1 MEKLFLIIP
10 IALKITQQKRMDRL
24 SNCHTHVFF
33 MMSRFISALTFR
45 IGSVSPLLMDPI
57 LASPR

>member
-1 MEKLFLIIP
+1 MFLIIP
-10 IALKITQQKRMDRL
+10 VALKITQQRR
-24 SNCHTHVFF
+24 NCHTHVFF